1 MENASFDCQPI
12 ISDLVLTIQKLR
24 KVVLEDELGI
34 CAELDAIMDNLI
46 NTYED
51 EWANVVKGLL
61 ISLILKKKKVLILF
75 LFIYNLLKKKKNLK
89 RCRPCETQTIQTIR

>member
-61 ISLILKKKKVLILF
+61 ISLTLKKKKS
-75 LFIYNLLKKKKNLK
+75 
-89 RCRPCETQTIQTIR
+89 

>member
-1 MENASFDCQPI
+1 MGNALLLIVNPSLTPI
-12 ISDLVLTIQKLR
+12 TIQKLR
-24 KVVLEDELGI
+24 KVILEDELGI

-61 ISLILKKKKVLILF
+61 ISLTFFFFKKRSLF
-75 LFIYNLLKKKKNLK
+75 RTQKTK
-89 RCRPCETQTIQTIR
+89 RCTGRPCETQTIQTIR